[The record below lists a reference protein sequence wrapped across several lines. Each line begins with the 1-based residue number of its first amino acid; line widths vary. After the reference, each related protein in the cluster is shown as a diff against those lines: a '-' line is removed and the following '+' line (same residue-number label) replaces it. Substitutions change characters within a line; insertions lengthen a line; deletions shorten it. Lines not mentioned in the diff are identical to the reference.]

1 MSRGLK
7 GTVLFAV
14 TILLFTA
21 TAEAKTTRKSAAA
34 PPLDKSIQAKLTA
47 AQRDM
52 RRAGI
57 KPKITSTFRTTAE
70 QQRLYNCSH
79 SRRCKESKGIYGAK
93 RPGTSSH
100 EAGFAVDI
108 GGLTT
113 RAHGRRAL
121 TPQGKKV
128 VGIMKKHGFEWR
140 YQMKDPPHFEVD
152 PRKHGYKSVTAAIKA
167 HQKSTKQTTAAKA
180 NSRSHIVAVKAIEH
194 KKQPPRRRVVA
205 SNTHSGNSSRGL

>member
-14 TILLFTA
+14 TVLLLSA
-21 TAEAKTTRKSAAA
+21 TAEAKTTRKSAATA
-34 PPLDKSIQAKLTA
+34 PLDKSVQAKLKA
-47 AQRDM
+47 AERDM
-52 RRAGI
+52 RKAGI

-70 QQRLYNCSH
+70 QKKLYDCSH
-79 SRRCKESKGIYGAK
+79 NRRCKESKGIYGAK

-113 RAHGRRAL
+113 KARGKRTL

-128 VGIMKKHGFEWR
+128 VGIM
-140 YQMKDPPHFEVD
+140 
-152 PRKHGYKSVTAAIKA
+152 
-167 HQKSTKQTTAAKA
+167 
-180 NSRSHIVAVKAIEH
+180 
-194 KKQPPRRRVVA
+194 
-205 SNTHSGNSSRGL
+205 